1 MTDFTTLTI
10 RGQRSDDLEQLLAL
24 WSNPAILLNSL
35 ELPYMSD
42 DLFRDHFAN
51 PPADMHT
58 LIAEAG
64 LASGRRRIVGM
75 AWLNTIARPRRRH
88 VGRVGVI
95 IYPDYA
101 DSDAAAPLLEAVLD
115 LSDTWLGLRRLET
128 TVFADDTAASALYQ
142 RGGFEHEATLRRYA
156 FRQGAWADAWLL
168 ARLHRP
174 GAPSSQDES
183 A

>member
-1 MTDFTTLTI
+1 M
-10 RGQRSDDLEQLLAL
+10 
-24 WSNPAILLNSL
+24 
-35 ELPYMSD
+35 
-42 DLFRDHFAN
+42 
-51 PPADMHT
+51 
-58 LIAEAG
+58 
-64 LASGRRRIVGM
+64 
-75 AWLNTIARPRRRH
+75 
-88 VGRVGVI
+88 GRVGVI